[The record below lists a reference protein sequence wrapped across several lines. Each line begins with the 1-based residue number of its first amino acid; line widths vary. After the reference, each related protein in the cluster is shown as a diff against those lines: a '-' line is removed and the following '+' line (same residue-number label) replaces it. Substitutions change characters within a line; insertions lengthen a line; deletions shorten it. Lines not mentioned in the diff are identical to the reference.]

1 MRSMFFRRK
10 EPQRNVHAGELKMLK
25 DQEFERKIGDVLSY
39 SNDIIVKLE
48 HSMDDFKELCEN
60 FALENSAVDNELIGN
75 VSNTTLASQKEAYVK
90 AVLSIVN
97 STNAYKSAYATH
109 YDLAYEKKS
118 NFERA
123 LHEILQANSRFSI
136 VILGYSGSMT
146 KFKKQFSIMEKL
158 SKDLGMK
165 MNSIST
171 EVDEQ
176 RAITAEIDKL
186 LILLE
191 ELDAAKRNMGELEEI
206 SAGKYKKED
215 KSDEIK
221 RIDAIVSGKHN
232 ELRDLHLQIDQRVEA
247 IKSLIAPLERAA
259 RKYDHESGEK
269 STLSHFITDPIKN
282 IKNEIDYSEFVAKL
296 KKLRDSVA
304 ASSLMLKNSENISE
318 AISTVLDANIY
329 EDIAFINSERKR
341 ANEIKDEIG
350 EYDYELQNMLKSYK
364 TLRDS
369 KDMIASANERISNIA
384 ADILSSK
391 STIES
396 LFLKYYGTPIAID
409 LAL

>member
-1 MRSMFFRRK
+1 MFFKRK
-10 EPQRNVHAGELKMLK
+10 DPQRNVHVGELKALK
-25 DQEFERKIGDVLSY
+25 DQEFEHKIGAVLSY
-39 SNDIIVKLE
+39 SNSIITKLE
-48 HSMDDFKELCEN
+48 HSMDDFRELCEN
-60 FALENSAVDNELIGN
+60 FALENPTVDNELIGN
-75 VSNTTLASQKEAYVK
+75 VSSATLASQKDAYVK

-97 STNAYKSAYATH
+97 STNAYKSTYATQ

-146 KFKKQFSIMEKL
+146 KFKKQFSAMEKL
-158 SKDLGMK
+158 SKELSMR
-165 MNSIST
+165 MNSISS
-171 EVDEQ
+171 EVDER

-206 SAGKYKKED
+206 ASGKYKKED
-215 KSDEIK
+215 RSDEIK
-221 RIDAIVSGKHN
+221 RIETIISNKHN
-232 ELRDLHLQIDQRVEA
+232 ELRDLNLEIDQKAEM

-259 RKYDHESGEK
+259 RKYDHGSGEK

-282 IKNEIDYSEFVAKL
+282 IMNEMDYSEFVGKL
-296 KKLRDSVA
+296 KKLRASLTG
-304 ASSLMLKNSENISE
+304 SSLMLKNSDNILDE
-318 AISTVLDANIY
+318 ISTVLDANIY
-329 EDIAFINSERKR
+329 EDIAFINSERKK
-341 ANEIKDEIG
+341 ADELKDEIG
-350 EYDYELQNMLKSYK
+350 EYDYELQNMLKNYK
-364 TLRDS
+364 TLKDS
-369 KDMIASANERISNIA
+369 KDMLASANERISNVT

-396 LFLKYYGTPIAID
+396 LFLKYYDTHINID
-409 LAL
+409 LVL

>member
-10 EPQRNVHAGELKMLK
+10 EPQRNVHVGELKALK
-25 DQEFERKIGDVLSY
+25 EQEFERKIGDALSY
-39 SNDIIVKLE
+39 LNSIIIKLE
-48 HSMDDFKELCEN
+48 HSMNDFEGLCEN
-60 FALENSAVDNELIGN
+60 FALENPAIDNELIGN

-97 STNAYKSAYATH
+97 STRAYKSAYATQ
-109 YDLAYEKKS
+109 YDLVHEKKS
-118 NFERA
+118 NFERV

-146 KFKKQFSIMEKL
+146 KFKKQFSAIEKL
-158 SKDLGMK
+158 SKELGMK
-165 MNSIST
+165 MNSISS
-171 EVDEQ
+171 EADER
-176 RAITAEIDKL
+176 RAITAEIDRL

-206 SAGKYKKED
+206 SDGKYKPED

-221 RIDAIVSGKHN
+221 RIDGIISIKRN
-232 ELRDLHLQIDQRVEA
+232 ELRDLHLQIDQKTEA
-247 IKSLIAPLERAA
+247 VKSLIAPLERAA
-259 RKYDHESGEK
+259 RKYDHGSGEK

-296 KKLRDSVA
+296 KKLMDSVA
-304 ASSLMLKNSENISE
+304 GSSLALKNSENISE
-318 AISTVLDANIY
+318 AISAVLDANVY
-329 EDIAFINSERKR
+329 DDIAFINSEMKR
-341 ANEIKDEIG
+341 ADEIKDEIS

-364 TLRDS
+364 TLTDS
-369 KDMIASANERISNIA
+369 KDMLASANERISNIT
-384 ADILSSK
+384 ADTLSSK

-396 LFLKYYGTPIAID
+396 MFLKYYSIQVAID